1 MSFQMLN
8 YWNPKQSH
16 SKLDIKVSIIGF
28 LLFFLFASSWISH
41 HQFATGNG
49 IAIHIST
56 IDMMKFIKQ
65 KCMVSHCKP
74 FCVSLLFFRIDSNPH
89 ILGLSSYFCHIN
101 QWKVCML
108 LVFSS
113 ANIHTSLIESNAPST
128 YSNQIN
134 WIHLGFQL
142 KMPSKPSELCRNHLK
157 SNWFRFYLPFVSK
170 CFKNCLLH
178 LECSRVDSCV
188 ELLIWFLCFDV
199 DFGSFAVA
207 AAADDDINF
216 TFFQQFLFFFFHP
229 IWPT

>member
-28 LLFFLFASSWISH
+28 FAVFFLFVSSWISH

-74 FCVSLLFFRIDSNPH
+74 FCVLLLFFRIDSNPH

-108 LVFSS
+108 LVFPLQIS
-113 ANIHTSLIESNAPST
+113 IHRWTNRMHHPHIPIKST
-128 YSNQIN
+128 RFI
-134 WIHLGFQL
+134 LGF
-142 KMPSKPSELCRNHLK
+142 N
-157 SNWFRFYLPFVSK
+157 
-170 CFKNCLLH
+170 
-178 LECSRVDSCV
+178 
-188 ELLIWFLCFDV
+188 
-199 DFGSFAVA
+199 
-207 AAADDDINF
+207 
-216 TFFQQFLFFFFHP
+216 
-229 IWPT
+229 

>member
-1 MSFQMLN
+1 
-8 YWNPKQSH
+8 
-16 SKLDIKVSIIGF
+16 
-28 LLFFLFASSWISH
+28 
-41 HQFATGNG
+41 
-49 IAIHIST
+49 
-56 IDMMKFIKQ
+56 
-65 KCMVSHCKP
+65 MVSHCKP

-89 ILGLSSYFCHIN
+89 ILGQSYYCHTTRVVVLLSHKSMKSVY
-101 QWKVCML
+101 V
-108 LVFSS
+108 VGFSS

-134 WIHLGFQL
+134 QIHLGFQL

-207 AAADDDINF
+207 AADDDDISF
-216 TFFQQFLFFFFHP
+216 TFFQQFLFFSFAQFDRLKLIIGFLLCINSLFFFFFSP
-229 IWPT
+229 CNAY